1 MMDSAALTSL
11 VDRWRPETDTF
22 HLPCGEI
29 TVTLQDIAMILGLPI
44 DGAPV
49 SRMVSPAG
57 WRDSITAAI
66 GL

>member
-57 WRDSITAAI
+57 WRDSIAAAI
-66 GL
+66 VL